1 MNCKRKEK
9 KKTWSRGTNSRLP
22 FAVNVTPNLSIIK
35 GKISCGSTHDVTN
48 KSLCQGLYMKQNGEV
63 TLSKRP

>member
-1 MNCKRKEK
+1 MNCKH

-22 FAVNVTPNLSIIK
+22 FAVNGAPDLSIIK
-35 GKISCGSTHDVTN
+35 GKISFGSTHALT
-48 KSLCQGLYMKQNGEV
+48 KKFLCQGLYMKQNGEV